1 MDMAKAPK
9 TEKALSQ
16 RERFIEA
23 ARAAGATE
31 DESVFEQQLKAV
43 AGANSIR
50 GAKPEMKPGK
60 AAKKK

>member
-1 MDMAKAPK
+1 MAKAP
-9 TEKALSQ
+9 EKAQSQ

-31 DESVFEQQLKAV
+31 DEREFEQRLKAV

-50 GAKPEMKPGK
+50 GAKPEVKRGK
-60 AAKKK
+60 TEKK